1 MAFKIPGVP
10 ALLNKAVQAF
20 VPTLLGNAAA
30 SLWNYLFPAAQWG
43 IFKPGGATPAVIVSS
58 VVAVG
63 ARKESAVSDF
73 RLESGSFTTYNKVET
88 PRAVPIRITREGNAA
103 ERAELLAWA
112 EEAVVATTLFDIAT
126 PETAYANMTLQSY
139 SIERS
144 AQSGAGLIVLDCL
157 FQQVRQQ
164 PALYTGGNVAGPEN
178 KPTVPTQRVNTIASG
193 AGSGVQWR

>member
-1 MAFKIPGVP
+1 MGLSIPGVP
-10 ALLNKAVQAF
+10 NLLKGAGKAF

-30 SLWNYLFPAAQWG
+30 GLWNYLFPAAQWG
-43 IFKPGGATPAVIVSS
+43 IFNPGGATPAVIVSS

-63 ARKESAVSDF
+63 ARKEAAVSDF
-73 RLESGSFTTYNKVET
+73 RLETGSFTTYNKVET
-88 PRAVPIRITREGNAA
+88 PRSVPIRITREGNTT

-112 EEAVVATTLFDIAT
+112 EANVIATTLFDVAT
-126 PETAYANMTLQSY
+126 PETNYANMTLQSY

-164 PALYTGGNVAGPEN
+164 PALYTGGNVSGAEN

-193 AGSGVQWR
+193 RGSGVQWR